1 MSHTFCYA
9 FNSWDIL
16 VFLTQIISPRV
27 TNDLITFILYFSFI
41 QAFGTDFVL
50 L

>member
-27 TNDLITFILYFSFI
+27 TDALITFLLYFSFI
-41 QAFGTDFVL
+41 QSFGMAFAL
-50 L
+50 I